1 MIIEDK
7 KKKFISTNI
16 VYFNKYLEQ
25 LEIKEDNYITKDYK
39 IKKRRRLF
47 MDNEYQVYVDD
58 YDKPNKFTMI
68 EVSNGNLDIYKV
80 PNGLIDVTDIEGY
93 QPKEIYNGFI
103 KKTGVFLEGTDA
115 VGKSVTI
122 KELLKQGIIC
132 KDRESIV
139 ISANMLFE
147 ISMEERVKR
156 IEKFLLNHDDIVLFL
171 INNDKEELLR
181 RIYSRKTISDFDLD
195 TYEYNIL
202 YKKTYD
208 YMKKHN
214 MLHEKL
220 HCIDCTGLN
229 INKQLIKVKDK
240 IDKYAKY

>member
-1 MIIEDK
+1 MFKMIIEDK

-132 KDRESIV
+132 KDRESTV

-147 ISMEERVKR
+147 ISMEEENRGNYR
-156 IEKFLLNHDDIVLFL
+156 WN
-171 INNDKEELLR
+171 R
-181 RIYSRKTISDFDLD
+181 RR
-195 TYEYNIL
+195 
-202 YKKTYD
+202 
-208 YMKKHN
+208 
-214 MLHEKL
+214 
-220 HCIDCTGLN
+220 
-229 INKQLIKVKDK
+229 QLTNPLKMTAGIPRLS
-240 IDKYAKY
+240 